1 MHVQCNFQLSK
12 EIAELQSEIVY
23 SPEEYQSRLDELKEQ
38 YKLKLED
45 RDIIQEAIQ
54 EKKQSIKQIEEKLNF
69 VPRMNDMFSTLIDI
83 YKELMYVFNYIQ
95 IVHINNY

>member
-1 MHVQCNFQLSK
+1 MGKLSK

-54 EKKQSIKQIEEKLNF
+54 EKKQSIKQID
-69 VPRMNDMFSTLIDI
+69 P
-83 YKELMYVFNYIQ
+83 
-95 IVHINNY
+95 VHIV